1 MCMHSMYAWDTT
13 YLQFSLELTRFAV
26 WVKGN
31 IDKMVPQQFTQQQI
45 HGCCFRFSTGRA
57 WHGKL
62 WTTRQVARLN
72 KKNIG
77 RQHGESLRV
86 NWTLQADLSHRS
98 AWNMEWLTQVRMK
111 TLAQGLGEQ
120 RVEQH
125 PSQHKTWIDLMQLLI
140 HWQFTWLVTPEDF
153 EVVSQIPYR
162 ETSKNTAATSTSK
175 NSSTMDKGWSWMFV
189 FEAVHSIDFQPNS
202 STSILCALWIFADT
216 WCHLVFFFFGFPGH
230 FREFRDLWAEQRQR
244 SFFQCLPWAPLKA
257 WGLSI
262 LRPQWTFETL
272 GLKFEWHC

>member
-1 MCMHSMYAWDTT
+1 
-13 YLQFSLELTRFAV
+13 
-26 WVKGN
+26 
-31 IDKMVPQQFTQQQI
+31 MVPRQFTQQQI

-72 KKNIG
+72 KKTLAVTPG
-77 RQHGESLRV
+77 RSIPQICMKHV
-86 NWTLQADLSHRS
+86 VF
-98 AWNMEWLTQVRMK
+98 TQVHMK
-111 TLAQGLGEQ
+111 TLAQGPGEQ
-120 RVEQH
+120 QVEQH

-140 HWQFTWLVTPEDF
+140 HWPFTWLVTREDF

-175 NSSTMDKGWSWMFV
+175 NSSTMDKGCSWMFV
-189 FEAVHSIDFQPNS
+189 FEAVHSFIFNPTPQLLFCV
-202 STSILCALWIFADT
+202 LCEWADT
-216 WCHLVFFFFGFPGH
+216 LEPGLVFGFPGH

-244 SFFQCLPWAPLKA
+244 SFFQCLPWAPLRA

-262 LRPQWTFETL
+262 LRPQWTFEIL

>member
-1 MCMHSMYAWDTT
+1 MDVVSGFPPVGLGMENCG
-13 YLQFSLELTRFAV
+13 Q
-26 WVKGN
+26 
-31 IDKMVPQQFTQQQI
+31 P
-45 HGCCFRFSTGRA
+45 
-57 WHGKL
+57 GKL
-62 WTTRQVARLN
+62 LGWTKKHWPWTWRESASELHSRQIYPTDLHETCSVYTGPHENIGPGPRGTTSWTTSITTQNLNWFDAIADPLAIHMARTREN
-72 KKNIG
+72 
-77 RQHGESLRV
+77 
-86 NWTLQADLSHRS
+86 
-98 AWNMEWLTQVRMK
+98 
-111 TLAQGLGEQ
+111 
-120 RVEQH
+120 
-125 PSQHKTWIDLMQLLI
+125 
-140 HWQFTWLVTPEDF
+140 F

-189 FEAVHSIDFQPNS
+189 FEAVHSIYFQPNS